1 MPSASLRRDPQPLAP
16 GLYSTDAF
24 HRRPLF
30 AVQPP
35 EAGDG
40 AGAGD
45 DAAPVVASWEE
56 ALALH
61 GPLDTEAINPAWLAA
76 LISGRKTADQAPYQR
91 IVRLPR
97 AHHVAIQADGRR
109 QLAAYDP
116 LAGGAGPLEPEALH
130 GLIRAGLL
138 SHLQRALAG
147 WQGPIGCEHS
157 SGIDSNAVLGGLV
170 RGLGVA
176 PERIHTWSNE
186 GGGEGP
192 LLEQFRP
199 YFGIRPEQVT
209 RGGPGVGTAPDSP
222 EPLPDPLE
230 LLGAPAQIGG
240 MLPAVAAFQA
250 AGAGVIFSGF
260 GGDQGLSHN
269 ACNVA
274 TDLVAQGRWR
284 ELLAWQEG
292 NPKQAIKTGLGRS
305 LALRSR
311 RFIAHKIAQRTR
323 LFSRT
328 DLLERHLSE
337 QGRQWLGPHLQQD
350 HPWEVNGYVPL
361 HTSLRQRVLAPWVA
375 VRAEEETRLAAAF
388 GLRKAFPLLDETL
401 IATLLQ
407 QDPMHFGE
415 VAGRGRLV
423 ARRAFEPFLP
433 PFLAGNPSKDREGF
447 EAEHAAREQA
457 LSSQVGA
464 ALEALEGNLH
474 PRAAALWHWPAIR
487 HEVETLLSQP
497 APTKQHLMGT
507 QRALGTLQQVNDWM
521 RWLDLQGR

>member
-1 MPSASLRRDPQPLAP
+1 MPRTAGLLRDPQPLGP
-16 GLYSTDAF
+16 GLYRTDAF

-30 AVQPP
+30 AVEPP
-35 EAGDG
+35 GGGDG
-40 AGAGD
+40 EG
-45 DAAPVVASWEE
+45 AAPVVASWEE

-61 GPLDTEAINPAWLAA
+61 GPLDAEAINPAWLAA
-76 LISGRKTADQAPYQR
+76 LISGRKTADQAPYRR

-97 AHHVAIQADGRR
+97 AHHVAIHADGSR

-130 GLIRAGLL
+130 ALIRAGLL
-138 SHLQRALAG
+138 SHLRAALAG

-176 PERIHTWSNE
+176 PERIHTWSHE

-199 YFGIRPEQVT
+199 FYGLRDEQVNGH
-209 RGGPGVGTAPDSP
+209 RPGATAAPEAP
-222 EPLPDPLE
+222 EPPLNPLA

-240 MLPAVAAFQA
+240 MLPALAAFQA
-250 AGAGVIFSGF
+250 AGAAVMFSGF
-260 GGDQGLSHN
+260 GGDQALSHN
-269 ACNVA
+269 AANVA

-284 ELLAWQEG
+284 ELLAWLEG
-292 NPKQAIKTGLGRS
+292 SPKRAIKTGLGRS

-311 RFIAHKIAQRTR
+311 RFIQHRINQRTR
-323 LFSRT
+323 LFCRS
-328 DLLERHLSE
+328 DLLERHLSAE
-337 QGRQWLGPHLQQD
+337 GRQWLGPYLGED
-350 HPWEVNGYVPL
+350 HPWEINAYVPL
-361 HTSLRQRVLAPWVA
+361 RMSLRQRVLAPWVA

-401 IATLLQ
+401 IGTLLQ
-407 QDPMHFGE
+407 QDPMRFGE

-447 EAEHAAREQA
+447 EAEHADA
-457 LSSQVGA
+457 LA
-464 ALEALEGNLH
+464 ALEGSLH

-487 HEVETLLSQP
+487 REVETLLSQP
-497 APTKQHLMGT
+497 APAKQHLMGT
-507 QRALGTLQQVNDWM
+507 QRALRTLQQVNQ
-521 RWLDLQGR
+521 WLVWLEEQGR

>member
-1 MPSASLRRDPQPLAP
+1 MPLAAGLLREPQPLGP

-30 AVQPP
+30 AVQPQ
-35 EAGDG
+35 
-40 AGAGD
+40 GAGD
-45 DAAPVVASWEE
+45 DDTAPVVASWEE

-61 GPLDTEAINPAWLAA
+61 GPLNAEAINPAWLAA
-76 LISGRKTADQAPYQR
+76 LISDRKTADQAPYRR
-91 IVRLPR
+91 IARLPR
-97 AHHVAIQADGRR
+97 AHHVAIQANGRR

-116 LAGGAGPLEPEALH
+116 LAGGAGPMAPEALH

-138 SHLQRALAG
+138 SHLQGALAG
-147 WQGPIGCEHS
+147 WEGPIGCEHS

-199 YFGIRPEQVT
+199 FYGLSAEQVN
-209 RGGPGVGTAPDSP
+209 RGGPGVATAPDSP
-222 EPLPDPLE
+222 DPLPDPLSV
-230 LLGAPAQIGG
+230 LGAPAQIGG
-240 MLPAVAAFQA
+240 MLPALTGFQA
-250 AGAGVIFSGF
+250 AGAAVIFSGF
-260 GGDQGLSHN
+260 GGDQALSHN

-284 ELLAWQEG
+284 ELLAWMEG
-292 NPKQAIKTGLGRS
+292 SPKRAIKTGLGRS

-311 RFIAHKIAQRTR
+311 RFIQHKIDQRTR
-323 LFSRT
+323 LFCQS

-337 QGRQWLGPHLQQD
+337 RGRQWLGPHLQSD
-350 HPWEVNGYVPL
+350 HPWEINGYVPL

-375 VRAEEETRLAAAF
+375 VRAEEETRLATAF
-388 GLRKAFPLLDETL
+388 GLRKAFPLLDERL
-401 IATLLQ
+401 IGTLLQ

-433 PFLAGNPSKDREGF
+433 PFLASNPSKDREGF
-447 EAEHAAREQA
+447 EAEHAAREKA
-457 LSSQVGA
+457 LPGQLGA
-464 ALEALEGNLH
+464 ALEELQDNLH
-474 PRAAALWHWPAIR
+474 PVAAGLWHWPEIR
-487 HEVETLLSQP
+487 REVETLLHQP
-497 APTKQHLMGT
+497 APAKQQLMGNL
-507 QRALGTLQQVNDWM
+507 RALGTLKQVNGWLM
-521 RWLDLQGR
+521 WLDQQRG

>member
-1 MPSASLRRDPQPLAP
+1 MPPPAGLLRDPQPLGP

-30 AVQPP
+30 AVRPP
-35 EAGDG
+35 GAGDG
-40 AGAGD
+40 D
-45 DAAPVVASWEE
+45 DVAPVVASWEE
-56 ALALH
+56 ALTLH
-61 GPLDTEAINPAWLAA
+61 GPLGADAINPAWLAA
-76 LISGRKTADQAPYQR
+76 LISDCKTADQAPYRR

-97 AHHVAIQADGRR
+97 AHHVAIQVDGSR

-116 LAGGAGPLEPEALH
+116 LAGGAGPLEPEALY

-138 SHLQRALAG
+138 SHLRGALDG
-147 WQGPIGCEHS
+147 WEGPIGCEHS

-192 LLEQFRP
+192 LLTQFRP
-199 YFGIRPEQVT
+199 FYGLRNEQVN
-209 RGGPGVGTAPDSP
+209 RHGPGVAAAPEAP
-222 EPLPDPLE
+222 EPPLDPLQV
-230 LLGAPAQIGG
+230 LGAPAQIGG
-240 MLPAVAAFQA
+240 MLPALAGFQA
-250 AGAGVIFSGF
+250 AGAAVIFSGF
-260 GGDQGLSHN
+260 GGDQALSHN
-269 ACNVA
+269 AANVA

-284 ELLAWQEG
+284 ELLAWLEG
-292 NPKQAIKTGLGRS
+292 SPKRAIKTGLGRS

-311 RFIAHKIAQRTR
+311 RFIQHKIDQRTR
-323 LFSRT
+323 LFCRT

-337 QGRQWLGPHLQQD
+337 RGRQWLGPHLQQD
-350 HPWEVNGYVPL
+350 HPWEINGYVPL
-361 HTSLRQRVLAPWVA
+361 RTSLRQRVLAPWVA

-388 GLRKAFPLLDETL
+388 GLRKAFPLLDEPL
-401 IATLLQ
+401 IGTLLQ
-407 QDPMHFGE
+407 QDPMQFGE

-433 PFLAGNPSKDREGF
+433 PFLAGNPTKDREGF

-457 LSSQVGA
+457 LPGQLGT

-474 PRAAALWHWPAIR
+474 PRAAALWQWPAIR
-487 HEVETLLSQP
+487 REVETLLGQP
-497 APTKQHLMGT
+497 APTHHLIGT
-507 QRALGTLQQVNDWM
+507 LQALGTLRQVNGWLV
-521 RWLDLQGR
+521 WLDQQGG

>member
-1 MPSASLRRDPQPLAP
+1 
-16 GLYSTDAF
+16 
-24 HRRPLF
+24 
-30 AVQPP
+30 
-35 EAGDG
+35 
-40 AGAGD
+40 
-45 DAAPVVASWEE
+45 VVASWEE

-61 GPLDTEAINPAWLAA
+61 GPLGAEAINPAWLAA
-76 LISGRKTADQAPYQR
+76 LISDCTTADQAPYGR

-116 LAGGAGPLEPEALH
+116 LAGGAGPMEPEALH

-138 SHLQRALAG
+138 SHLQGALAD
-147 WQGPIGCEHS
+147 WEGPIGCEHS

-176 PERIHTWSNE
+176 PERLHSWSNE

-192 LLEQFRP
+192 LLEQFRLF
-199 YFGIRPEQVT
+199 YGLRSEQVN
-209 RGGPGVGTAPDSP
+209 RRGPGVATPPEGP

-240 MLPAVAAFQA
+240 MLPALAAFQA

-260 GGDQGLSHN
+260 GGDQALSHN
-269 ACNVA
+269 AANVP

-284 ELLAWQEG
+284 ELLAWMEG
-292 NPKQAIKTGLGRS
+292 SPRRAVKTGLGRS
-305 LALRSR
+305 LALRSP
-311 RFIAHKIAQRTR
+311 RFIQYKIRQRTR
-323 LFSRT
+323 LFCRT

-337 QGRQWLGPHLQQD
+337 RGRQWLGPHLQQA
-350 HPWEVNGYVPL
+350 HPWEINAYVPL
-361 HTSLRQRVLAPWVA
+361 RTSLRQRVLAPWVA

-388 GLRKAFPLLDETL
+388 GLRKAFPLLNERL
-401 IATLLQ
+401 IGTLLQ

-415 VAGRGRLV
+415 VAGRGRLL

-433 PFLAGNPSKDREGF
+433 PFLVGNPNKEREGF
-447 EAEHAAREQA
+447 EAEQAAMERS
-457 LSSQVGA
+457 LPGQVGA

-474 PRAAALWHWPAIR
+474 PRVAGLWNWPEIR
-487 HEVETLLSQP
+487 REVETLLRQP
-497 APTKQHLMGT
+497 VSAKKHLMGT
-507 QRALGTLQQVNDWM
+507 LRALGTLQQVNGWLV
-521 RWLDLQGR
+521 WLD

>member
-1 MPSASLRRDPQPLAP
+1 MPLAAGLLREPHPLGP

-30 AVQPP
+30 AVQPQ
-35 EAGDG
+35 
-40 AGAGD
+40 GAGD
-45 DAAPVVASWEE
+45 DDTAPVVASWEE

-61 GPLDTEAINPAWLAA
+61 GPLNAEAINPAWLAA
-76 LISGRKTADQAPYQR
+76 LISDRKTADQAPYRR
-91 IVRLPR
+91 IARLPR

-116 LAGGAGPLEPEALH
+116 LAGGAGPMAPEALH

-138 SHLQRALAG
+138 SHLQGALAG
-147 WQGPIGCEHS
+147 WEGPIGCEHS

-199 YFGIRPEQVT
+199 FYGLSAEQVN
-209 RGGPGVGTAPDSP
+209 RGGPGVATAPDSP
-222 EPLPDPLE
+222 DPLSV
-230 LLGAPAQIGG
+230 LGAPAQIGG
-240 MLPAVAAFQA
+240 MLPALTGFQA
-250 AGAGVIFSGF
+250 AGAAVIFSGF
-260 GGDQGLSHN
+260 GGDQALSHN

-284 ELLAWQEG
+284 ELLAWMEG
-292 NPKQAIKTGLGRS
+292 SPKRAIKTGLGRS

-311 RFIAHKIAQRTR
+311 RFIQHKINQRTR
-323 LFSRT
+323 LFCQS

-337 QGRQWLGPHLQQD
+337 RGRQWLGPHLQSD
-350 HPWEVNGYVPL
+350 HPWEINGYVPL

-375 VRAEEETRLAAAF
+375 VRAEEETRLATAI
-388 GLRKAFPLLDETL
+388 GLRKAFPLLDERL
-401 IATLLQ
+401 IGTLLQ

-415 VAGRGRLV
+415 VAGRGAWWPDGRLSPFCRPSWPPIP
-423 ARRAFEPFLP
+423 AKTGRASKRSMPPGSRRCPGRWAQRWRSCKATCIPW
-433 PFLAGNPSKDREGF
+433 R
-447 EAEHAAREQA
+447 QA
-457 LSSQVGA
+457 CGTGRRSAVRWKRCCTNRPRRSS
-464 ALEALEGNLH
+464 N
-474 PRAAALWHWPAIR
+474 
-487 HEVETLLSQP
+487 
-497 APTKQHLMGT
+497 
-507 QRALGTLQQVNDWM
+507 
-521 RWLDLQGR
+521 

>member
-1 MPSASLRRDPQPLAP
+1 MPVAAGLLSDPQPLGP

-35 EAGDG
+35 G
-40 AGAGD
+40 AGATQE
-45 DAAPVVASWEE
+45 AAPVVASWEE

-61 GPLDTEAINPAWLAA
+61 GPLGAEAINPAWLAA
-76 LISGRKTADQAPYQR
+76 LISDCTTADQAPYGR

-116 LAGGAGPLEPEALH
+116 LAGGAGPMEPEALH

-138 SHLQRALAG
+138 SHLQGALAD
-147 WQGPIGCEHS
+147 WEGPIGCEHS

-176 PERIHTWSNE
+176 PERLHSWSNE

-192 LLEQFRP
+192 LLEQFRLF
-199 YFGIRPEQVT
+199 YGLRSEQVN
-209 RGGPGVGTAPDSP
+209 RRGPGVATPPEGP

-240 MLPAVAAFQA
+240 MLPALAAFQA

-260 GGDQGLSHN
+260 GGDQALSHN
-269 ACNVA
+269 AANVP

-284 ELLAWQEG
+284 ELLAWMEG
-292 NPKQAIKTGLGRS
+292 SPRRAVKTGLGRS
-305 LALRSR
+305 LALRSP
-311 RFIAHKIAQRTR
+311 RFIQYKIRQRTR
-323 LFSRT
+323 LFCRT

-337 QGRQWLGPHLQQD
+337 GGRQWLGPHLQQA
-350 HPWEVNGYVPL
+350 HPWEINAYVPL
-361 HTSLRQRVLAPWVA
+361 RTSLCQRVLAPWVA

-388 GLRKAFPLLDETL
+388 GLRKAFPLLDERL
-401 IATLLQ
+401 IGTLLQ

-415 VAGRGRLV
+415 VAGRGRLL

-433 PFLAGNPSKDREGF
+433 PFLVGNPNKEREGF
-447 EAEHAAREQA
+447 EAEQAAMERS
-457 LSSQVGA
+457 LPGQVGA

-474 PRAAALWHWPAIR
+474 PRVAGLWNWPEIR
-487 HEVETLLSQP
+487 REVETLLRQP
-497 APTKQHLMGT
+497 VSAKKHLMGT
-507 QRALGTLQQVNDWM
+507 LRALGTLQQVNGWLV
-521 RWLDLQGR
+521 WLD

>member
-1 MPSASLRRDPQPLAP
+1 MPVAAGLLSDPQPLGP

-35 EAGDG
+35 G
-40 AGAGD
+40 AGATQE
-45 DAAPVVASWEE
+45 AAPVVARWEE

-61 GPLDTEAINPAWLAA
+61 GPLGAEAINPAWLAA
-76 LISGRKTADQAPYQR
+76 LISDCTTADQAPYGR

-116 LAGGAGPLEPEALH
+116 LAGGAGPMEPEALH

-138 SHLQRALAG
+138 SHLQGALAG
-147 WQGPIGCEHS
+147 WEGPIGCEHS

-176 PERIHTWSNE
+176 PERLHTWSYE
-186 GGGEGP
+186 GNAEGP
-192 LLEQFRP
+192 LLEQFRLL
-199 YFGIRPEQVT
+199 YGLRSDQVN
-209 RGGPGVGTAPDSP
+209 RRGPGVATPPEGP

-230 LLGAPAQIGG
+230 HLGAPAQIGG
-240 MLPAVAAFQA
+240 MLPALAAFQA

-260 GGDQGLSHN
+260 GGDQALSHN
-269 ACNVA
+269 AANVP

-284 ELLAWQEG
+284 ELLAWMEG
-292 NPKQAIKTGLGRS
+292 SPRRAVKTGLGRS
-305 LALRSR
+305 LALRSP
-311 RFIAHKIAQRTR
+311 RFIQYKIRQRSR
-323 LFSRT
+323 LFCRT

-337 QGRQWLGPHLQQD
+337 RGRQWLGPHLQQD
-350 HPWEVNGYVPL
+350 HPWEINAYVPL
-361 HTSLRQRVLAPWVA
+361 RTSLRQRVLAPWVA

-388 GLRKAFPLLDETL
+388 GLRKAFPLLDERL
-401 IATLLQ
+401 IGTLLQ
-407 QDPMHFGE
+407 QDPILFGE
-415 VAGRGRLV
+415 VAGRGRLL

-433 PFLAGNPSKDREGF
+433 PFLVGNPNKEREGF
-447 EAEHAAREQA
+447 EAEQAAMEQA
-457 LSSQVGA
+457 LPGQVGA

-474 PRAAALWHWPAIR
+474 PRVAGLWNWPEIR
-487 HEVETLLSQP
+487 REVETLLHQP
-497 APTKQHLMGT
+497 VSAMQQLMGT
-507 QRALGTLQQVNDWM
+507 LGALGTLQQVNGWLV
-521 RWLDLQGR
+521 WLDQQGG

>member
-1 MPSASLRRDPQPLAP
+1 MPAAAGLLRDPQPLGP

-24 HRRPLF
+24 HRHPLF
-30 AVQPP
+30 AVRPP
-35 EAGDG
+35 GSG
-40 AGAGD
+40 NGD
-45 DAAPVVASWEE
+45 DGAPVVASWEE

-61 GPLDTEAINPAWLAA
+61 GPLGAEAINPAWLAA
-76 LISGRKTADQAPYQR
+76 LISDRKTSDQAPYRR

-116 LAGGAGPLEPEALH
+116 LAGGAGPMEPEALH
-130 GLIRAGLL
+130 GLVRAGLL
-138 SHLQRALAG
+138 SHLRGALAD
-147 WQGPIGCEHS
+147 WEGPIGCEHS

-176 PERIHTWSNE
+176 PERLHTWSNE

-199 YFGIRPEQVT
+199 FYGIRPEQVN
-209 RGGPGVGTAPDSP
+209 RHGPGVATAREGP
-222 EPLPDPLE
+222 EPPDPLQ

-240 MLPAVAAFQA
+240 MLPALAAFQA

-260 GGDQGLSHN
+260 GGDQALSHN
-269 ACNVA
+269 AANVP

-284 ELLAWQEG
+284 ELLAWMEG
-292 NPKQAIKTGLGRS
+292 SPRRAVKTGLGRS

-311 RFIAHKIAQRTR
+311 RFIDHRIAQRTR
-323 LFSRT
+323 LFCRT

-337 QGRQWLGPHLQQD
+337 WGRQWLGPHLQQD
-350 HPWEVNGYVPL
+350 HPWEINAYVPL
-361 HTSLRQRVLAPWVA
+361 RTSLSQRVLAPWVA

-388 GLRKAFPLLDETL
+388 GLRKAFPLLDERL

-407 QDPMHFGE
+407 QDPMLFGE

-457 LSSQVGA
+457 VPRQLGA

-474 PRAAALWHWPAIR
+474 PRAAALWRWPEIR
-487 HEVETLLSQP
+487 REVETLLRQP
-497 APTKQHLMGT
+497 APANQHLIGT
-507 QRALGTLQQVNDWM
+507 HHALGILKQVNG
-521 RWLDLQGR
+521 WLVWLE

>member
-1 MPSASLRRDPQPLAP
+1 MPRTAGLLRDPQPLGP
-16 GLYSTDAF
+16 GLYRTDAF

-30 AVQPP
+30 AVEPP
-35 EAGDG
+35 GGGDG
-40 AGAGD
+40 EG
-45 DAAPVVASWEE
+45 AAPVVASWEE

-61 GPLDTEAINPAWLAA
+61 GPLDAEAINPAWLAA
-76 LISGRKTADQAPYQR
+76 LISGRKTADQAPYRR

-97 AHHVAIQADGRR
+97 AHHVAIHADGSR

-130 GLIRAGLL
+130 ALIRAGLL
-138 SHLQRALAG
+138 SHLRAALAG

-176 PERIHTWSNE
+176 PERIHTWSHE

-199 YFGIRPEQVT
+199 FYGLRDEQVNGH
-209 RGGPGVGTAPDSP
+209 RPGATAAPEAP
-222 EPLPDPLE
+222 EPPLNPLA

-240 MLPAVAAFQA
+240 MLPALAAFQA
-250 AGAGVIFSGF
+250 AGAAVMFSGF
-260 GGDQGLSHN
+260 GGDQALSHN
-269 ACNVA
+269 AANVA

-284 ELLAWQEG
+284 ELLAWLEG
-292 NPKQAIKTGLGRS
+292 SPKRAIKTGLGRS

-311 RFIAHKIAQRTR
+311 RFIQHRINQRTR
-323 LFSRT
+323 LFCRS
-328 DLLERHLSE
+328 DLLERHLSAE
-337 QGRQWLGPHLQQD
+337 GRQWLGPYLGED
-350 HPWEVNGYVPL
+350 HPWEINAYVPL
-361 HTSLRQRVLAPWVA
+361 RMSLRQRVLAPWVA

-401 IATLLQ
+401 IGTLLQ
-407 QDPMHFGE
+407 QDPMRFGE

-457 LSSQVGA
+457 LPAQLADALA
-464 ALEALEGNLH
+464 ALEGSLH

-487 HEVETLLSQP
+487 REVETLLSQP
-497 APTKQHLMGT
+497 APAKQHLMGT
-507 QRALGTLQQVNDWM
+507 QRALRTLQQVNQ
-521 RWLDLQGR
+521 WLVWLEEQGR

>member
-1 MPSASLRRDPQPLAP
+1 MAAAAGLLRDPQPLAP

-30 AVQPP
+30 AVRPP
-35 EAGDG
+35 GAGDG

-61 GPLDTEAINPAWLAA
+61 GPLGADAINPAWLAA
-76 LISGRKTADQAPYQR
+76 LISDRKTADQAPYRR

-97 AHHVAIQADGRR
+97 AHHVAIQADGTR

-116 LAGGAGPLEPEALH
+116 LAGGAGPMAPEALH

-138 SHLQRALAG
+138 SHLRGALDG
-147 WQGPIGCEHS
+147 WEGPIGCEHS

-192 LLEQFRP
+192 LLTQFRP
-199 YFGIRPEQVT
+199 FYGLRNEQVNR
-209 RGGPGVGTAPDSP
+209 RGTGVAAAPEGP
-222 EPLPDPLE
+222 EPTLDPLQM
-230 LLGAPAQIGG
+230 LGAPAQIGG
-240 MLPAVAAFQA
+240 MLPALAGFQA
-250 AGAGVIFSGF
+250 AGAAVIFSGF
-260 GGDQGLSHN
+260 GGDQALSHN
-269 ACNVA
+269 AANVA

-284 ELLAWQEG
+284 ELLAWLEG
-292 NPKQAIKTGLGRS
+292 SPKRAIKTGLGRS
-305 LALRSR
+305 LALCSR
-311 RFIAHKIAQRTR
+311 RFIQHKIDQRTR
-323 LFSRT
+323 LFCRT

-337 QGRQWLGPHLQQD
+337 RGRQWLGPHLQQD
-350 HPWEVNGYVPL
+350 HPWEINGYVPL
-361 HTSLRQRVLAPWVA
+361 RTSLRQRVLAPWVA
-375 VRAEEETRLAAAF
+375 VRAEEESRLAAAL
-388 GLRKAFPLLDETL
+388 GLRKAFPLLDEPL

-407 QDPMHFGE
+407 QDPMQFGE

-457 LSSQVGA
+457 LPGQLGA

-474 PRAAALWHWPAIR
+474 PRAAALWQWPEIR
-487 HEVETLLSQP
+487 REVETLLGQP
-497 APTKQHLMGT
+497 AATHHLIGT
-507 QRALGTLQQVNDWM
+507 LQALGTLEQVNGWM
-521 RWLDLQGR
+521 AWLDQQGG